1 MCQASTL
8 LAVLLFQPP
17 SLWFLHMG
25 VISLPVS
32 ERCRREGGGQALH
45 PLGLTWN
52 EAWKDMAGS
61 LCQSEPGMF
70 QAGIVAPSQP
80 SLDLAVGDLE
90 LAVASASASRH
101 HLSLASLA
109 CSPPPLRAAGDV
121 LSG

>member
-17 SLWFLHMG
+17 SMWFLYMG

-32 ERCRREGGGQALH
+32 ERGGGGQALH

-52 EAWKDMAGS
+52 EAWKDMARS

-70 QAGIVAPSQP
+70 QAGIMAPSQS

-90 LAVASASASRH
+90 LAVASASASHH

-109 CSPPPLRAAGDV
+109 CSPPPLRAAGAV